1 MHRTVRLACIGFAL
15 GVLPFPTAGRQQTG
29 VTETLIGPSLKV
41 GQYSVSPDGGHLA
54 ASGAH
59 GSREVVFLD
68 GVAGPDFDQAATF
81 AGGLDRDDIA
91 WSPDG
96 THSAYTGRLGAQLV
110 AVVDGKVAFTIME
123 NSQTGATMGID
134 PYNNGMG
141 NRSRSFLFSPSGAHY
156 VVVATESGGVTHA
169 FLDGVKGPLLGQI
182 DPGQFGFA
190 ADKLIYAGQTPDT
203 KWHVFTNTTPGPG
216 YDQVTGLVFSSNR
229 QHYAYIGRSGANSV
243 VVTDGIAGTPKPNVV
258 TSSGLHNLVIASNGR
273 VGYQGYSGKGPY
285 TEQLYI
291 GDQLVAPETVAF
303 AGPPARNGIAPVI
316 YLVFSPDGSKY
327 AYVKPVP
334 GGVAAV
340 IDGKTSIS
348 YDAVGQMAFGPDN
361 KRAFFVG
368 MKKPVGNFVVVDGQE
383 MDMQNTVR
391 NFVWSADGSRFGYE
405 AYLASSGFSFVV
417 DGKSSPRYVNL
428 IGNSLAFSADG
439 KHGVWAGCTNYS
451 KCELVVDGTATPLP
465 SVGDFTSRQRPQV
478 LPPPVMYGPDGR
490 LAYVYPKSDGT
501 NTHVVMLGGQEIA
514 RGTTLEFPMFSPDGK
529 HFALIN
535 WAGKGYQ
542 VMVDGKPGPIYE
554 EIFEANPNV
563 VRFLDAHTLRLLAVK
578 GGQVYRVT
586 IPVP

>member
-1 MHRTVRLACIGFAL
+1 MNRTVRLACIGFAL
-15 GVLPFPTAGRQQTG
+15 GVLPFPIVGRQAG
-29 VTETLIGPSLKV
+29 VTETPIGPKLAV

-54 ASGAH
+54 TAGAH
-59 GSREVVFLD
+59 GSRSVVFLD
-68 GVAGPDFDQAATF
+68 GVAGPDFDQAGSSNGAS
-81 AGGLDRDDIA
+81 DRDDIA

-96 THSAYTGRLGAQLV
+96 AHSAYAARLGAQLL
-110 AVVDGKVAFTIME
+110 AVVDGKVAFTIIAT
-123 NSQTGATMGID
+123 SQGGATLGLD
-134 PYNNGMG
+134 PWNNGMSF
-141 NRSRSFLFSPSGAHY
+141 RTHTFLFSPSGAHH
-156 VVVATESGGVTHA
+156 VVVAIEGGGATHA
-169 FLDGVKGPLLGQI
+169 FLDGGKGPLVGQI
-182 DPGQFGFA
+182 DASQLGFA
-190 ADKLIYAGQTPDT
+190 AEKLIYAATTPDT
-203 KWHVFTNTTPGPG
+203 KWHVFTNNVPGPAF
-216 YDQVTGLVFSSNR
+216 DQVTGLVFNSNH

-243 VVTDGIAGTPKPNVV
+243 VVTDGVALTPRPNVV

-340 IDGKTSIS
+340 IDGKASIS

-368 MKKPVGNFVVVDGQE
+368 MKKPVANFVVVDGQE
-383 MDMQNTVR
+383 GDMVNTAK

-405 AYLASSGFSFVV
+405 AYQSQGGGFSFVV
-417 DGKSSPRYVNL
+417 DGKASPHYVNL

-439 KHGVWAGCTNYS
+439 KHSVWAGCTNYS
-451 KCELVVDGTATPLP
+451 KCELVIDGTATPLP

-478 LPPPVMYGPDGR
+478 LPPPVMYSPDGR

-501 NTHVVMLGGQEIA
+501 NAHVVMLGGQEVA
-514 RGTTLEFPMFSPDGK
+514 RGTSLEFPVFSPDGK

-542 VMVDGKPGPIYE
+542 VIVDGKPGPIYE
-554 EIFEANPNV
+554 DIFEANSNV
-563 VRFLDAHTLRLLAVK
+563 VRFLDPHTLRLLAVK

-586 IPVP
+586 IAVP